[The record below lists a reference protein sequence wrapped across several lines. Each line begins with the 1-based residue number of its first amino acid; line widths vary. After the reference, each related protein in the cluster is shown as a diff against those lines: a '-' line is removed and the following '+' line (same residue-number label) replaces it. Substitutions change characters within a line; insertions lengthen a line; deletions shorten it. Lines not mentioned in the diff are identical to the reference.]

1 MIENE
6 IHLISGMLTEGPDVT
21 SNLINKLLT
30 ALECWTPT
38 NSPTFMLPWNEN
50 LRVVIR
56 FFSFLSVTDA
66 GRVQV
71 QERGPTI
78 LTVILSSKTQGSYGY
93 QELRDT
99 EDRLSFKANGPIN

>member
-50 LRVVIR
+50 LRVIIR

-78 LTVILSSKTQGSYGY
+78 LTVILSSKT
-93 QELRDT
+93 
-99 EDRLSFKANGPIN
+99 